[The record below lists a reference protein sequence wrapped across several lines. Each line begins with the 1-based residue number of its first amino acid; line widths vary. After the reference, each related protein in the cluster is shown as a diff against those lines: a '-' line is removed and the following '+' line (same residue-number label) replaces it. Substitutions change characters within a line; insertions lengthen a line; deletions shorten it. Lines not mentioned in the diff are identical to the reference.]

1 MNSRA
6 LSQIG
11 RSRSLNLEIS
21 LYSYS
26 SYNSL
31 FGAYEFHMIQ
41 YNTFIVMM
49 VVMVMRIMIR
59 MVMVMKACL
68 VAEMASSLISLSL
81 PQLHLA
87 PPLQYVSVGHNG
99 LGKGHNFQL
108 SSLQVTKI
116 ICNNVLWFEAI

>member
-1 MNSRA
+1 MVSSRKNSVELPTSLSMNSRA

-31 FGAYEFHMIQ
+31 FGAYEYHMIQ
-41 YNTFIVMM
+41 YNTFIVMK
-49 VVMVMRIMIR
+49 VVMIMIR

-87 PPLQYVSVGHNG
+87 PPLQYFSVGHNG
-99 LGKGHNFQL
+99 RGKGHIF
-108 SSLQVTKI
+108 
-116 ICNNVLWFEAI
+116 

>member
-21 LYSYS
+21 TYSYS

-116 ICNNVLWFEAI
+116 N

>member
-21 LYSYS
+21 IYSYS

-31 FGAYEFHMIQ
+31 FGAHKHMIQ

-49 VVMVMRIMIR
+49 MVMVMRIMIR
-59 MVMVMKACL
+59 ILMVMRACL

-99 LGKGHNFQL
+99 RGKGHIF
-108 SSLQVTKI
+108 
-116 ICNNVLWFEAI
+116 

>member
-21 LYSYS
+21 IYSYS

-31 FGAYEFHMIQ
+31 FGAHKFHMIQ
-41 YNTFIVMM
+41 YNTFKVMM
-49 VVMVMRIMIR
+49 VVMVMRKMIR
-59 MVMVMKACL
+59 MVMVMRACL

-87 PPLQYVSVGHNG
+87 PALQYVSVGHNG
-99 LGKGHNFQL
+99 RGKGHNF
-108 SSLQVTKI
+108 
-116 ICNNVLWFEAI
+116 

>member
-21 LYSYS
+21 IYSYS
-26 SYNSL
+26 SYNSQ
-31 FGAYEFHMIQ
+31 FGAYKFHVIQ

-49 VVMVMRIMIR
+49 VVMVMRIIIR
-59 MVMVMKACL
+59 MVMVMRACL

-87 PPLQYVSVGHNG
+87 PPFQYVSVGHNG
-99 LGKGHNFQL
+99 LGKGQNFRL

>member
-21 LYSYS
+21 IYSYS
-26 SYNSL
+26 SYNSQ
-31 FGAYEFHMIQ
+31 FGAYKFHSE
-41 YNTFIVMM
+41 VMM
-49 VVMVMRIMIR
+49 VVMVMRKMTR
-59 MVMVMKACL
+59 MVMVMRACL

-99 LGKGHNFQL
+99 RGKGTIFNCL
-108 SSLQVTKI
+108 VYKLQR
-116 ICNNVLWFEAI
+116 

>member
-21 LYSYS
+21 TYSYS

-59 MVMVMKACL
+59 MVMVMKMVMKACL
-68 VAEMASSLISLSL
+68 VSSGRDGVKFNFTFFAST
-81 PQLHLA
+81 A
-87 PPLQYVSVGHNG
+87 
-99 LGKGHNFQL
+99 LGATTSIFFSWTQWSG
-108 SSLQVTKI
+108 
-116 ICNNVLWFEAI
+116 